1 MLPQAAVLPEST
13 LVLNADG
20 VPYSEAF
27 GDVYHSADGG
37 PAQARHVFLAGNDL
51 PARWRGRHS
60 YTILETGFGLGLNFL
75 ETWRALEEDRQSSV
89 RLHFISVEKHPFD
102 RHSLAMA
109 HARWPE
115 HGGRSQALLREWP
128 LPLAGFHRLH
138 FAGGRVT
145 LTLLLGDAQIVLP
158 QLEARA
164 DAFYLDGFSPARNPQ
179 LWSPKIFTQLA
190 RLAGPKAT
198 LASWTVAASVR
209 EGLTAAGFDL
219 AKRPGFGAKR
229 EMLTGRYRN
238 GVISAA
244 GNGRK
249 TVVIGAGLAGT
260 ACAHRLAARGW
271 EVEVL
276 ERHSAAATEGS
287 GNPVG
292 FVAPLVNIADALNA
306 RLSRSAFGYAQRH
319 FSALD
324 GNTLDH
330 DNSGVVLARGVLR
343 ILRDAREAGRFEHM
357 LRERAFPPE
366 FALYVDLAAASDI
379 AGWPTA
385 KPGLW
390 FANGVS
396 VDPARVCLEQLRQAV
411 ISTRFNCRVASVRA
425 TNSGWEVLDERGQ
438 VITKAPTV
446 VIANAIDSLTL
457 APELRLESVR
467 GQITYLPSTPE
478 RGIKVPVTGDGHA
491 ARLPDGRMLIG
502 ATFQPL
508 DPEPGIRFADHAA
521 NIARI
526 EAMLPGLCSLAD
538 AAHADGR
545 VGFRTVTS
553 DRLPIYGSIRP
564 ETPGLYVATGLGAR
578 GLTWAPLGAE
588 LLASQVAGDPWP
600 VENEFAASLAPDRF
614 RG

>member
-1 MLPQAAVLPEST
+1 MLPQAVVLPEST

-51 PARWRGRHS
+51 PARWRGRNS

-75 ETWRALEEDRQSSV
+75 ETWRALEEDGQSSV

-115 HGGRSQALLREWP
+115 HGGRSKSLLREWP
-128 LPLAGFHRLH
+128 LPLAGIHRLH

-145 LTLLLGDAQIVLP
+145 LTLLLGDALDLLP
-158 QLEARA
+158 QLVAKA
-164 DAFYLDGFSPARNPQ
+164 DAFYLDGFAPARNPQ
-179 LWSPKIFTQLA
+179 LWSPQIFAQLA
-190 RLAGPKAT
+190 RLAGPQAS

-219 AKRPGFGAKR
+219 AKRPGFGEKR

-238 GVISAA
+238 GVISTAD
-244 GNGRK
+244 NGRK
-249 TVVIGAGLAGT
+249 AVVIGAGLAGT

-276 ERHSAAATEGS
+276 ERHPAAATEGS

-292 FVAPLVNIADALNA
+292 FVAPMVNIADALNA

-319 FSALD
+319 YSALD
-324 GNTLDH
+324 RDTLDH

-343 ILRDAREAGRFEHM
+343 ILRDAREAERFEQM
-357 LRERAFPPE
+357 LRERAFPQE
-366 FALYVDLAAASDI
+366 LARYVDLAAGSDI

-396 VDPARVCLEQLRQAV
+396 VDPGRVCLEQMRQAG
-411 ISTRFNCRVASVRA
+411 ISTRFNSRVAGVRA
-425 TNSGWEVLDERGQ
+425 GNSGWEVLNERGQ
-438 VITKAPTV
+438 VITKAPAV
-446 VIANAIDSLTL
+446 VIAGAIDSLAF
-457 APELRLESVR
+457 APELRLESAR
-467 GQITYLPSTPE
+467 GQITYLPSTPGH
-478 RGIKVPVTGDGHA
+478 GIKVPVTGDGHA
-491 ARLPDGRMLIG
+491 ARLPDGRLLIG

-508 DPEPGIRFADHAA
+508 DPEPGIRLSDHAA

-526 EAMLPGLCSLAD
+526 EAMLPGLCSGAD
-538 AAHADGR
+538 PAKAEGR
-545 VGFRTVTS
+545 VGFRTVTP

-578 GLTWAPLGAE
+578 GLIWAPLGAE
-588 LLASQVAGDPWP
+588 LLASQIAGDAWP
-600 VENEFAASLAPDRF
+600 VEREFASALAPDRF
-614 RG
+614 RR